1 MLYQENSCF
10 RQSVVLSEEAQ
21 TLQNR
26 EIYFGVQPESIRG
39 EIHSYD
45 LLTELQNNENSFT
58 QRAINP
64 QNSLPGV
71 HRGQNIAR

>member
-26 EIYFGVQPESIRG
+26 EIYFGVQPESIRREMG
-39 EIHSYD
+39 
-45 LLTELQNNENSFT
+45 
-58 QRAINP
+58 
-64 QNSLPGV
+64 
-71 HRGQNIAR
+71 